1 MEQQFAGWR
10 KKFFVIWTGQG
21 ISTLTSSIVQ
31 MAIIWYITG
40 KTKSAAVLSFA
51 TLAGFLPQAVLGM
64 FIGVLIDQHD
74 RKKIMI
80 CSDLVMSSA
89 CVALAVSGIW
99 GDIPI
104 WLIFIV
110 LFVRSIGNAFYAPSL
125 QAIMPSI
132 LPKDQLTKYAGY
144 SQSFESASMIASPAI
159 AAVLYSM
166 FPLKAILML
175 DVLGAFF
182 AVGTL
187 AAAAA
192 DTTAAAAD
200 SSAAADAATEAAKA
214 ATGEGKKVGVAMPTQ
229 SSERW
234 INDGAN
240 MKKQL
245 EALGYEVD
253 LQYAEDDVQMQVSQI
268 ENMIASGVNC
278 LVIASIDSSA
288 LVNVEEQAK
297 NAGIPIIAY
306 DRLLMDTDAVS
317 YYATFD
323 NKGVGTAIG
332 NYIKEAKDLDAAKA
346 AGESYT
352 IEFFMG
358 SPDDNNA
365 LFLYNGLMEVL
376 QPYLDDGTLV
386 CKSGRTSFE
395 DTCILRWSQET
406 AQQNCENYLTGF
418 YADEKLDICASAFDG
433 FAYGCKAALEGAGYK
448 VGEDWPLITG
458 QDAELMAVK
467 NIISGYQ
474 TATIYKDTR
483 LLAEKC
489 VTMVQ
494 AVLEGAEPEINDTEQ
509 YNNGKVVVPA
519 YLCTPVAV
527 DKDNYKEIIVD
538 GGYYTEEQLA
548 Q

>member
-1 MEQQFAGWR
+1 M
-10 KKFFVIWTGQG
+10 K
-21 ISTLTSSIVQ
+21 
-31 MAIIWYITG
+31 G
-40 KTKSAAVLSFA
+40 KILSM
-51 TLAGFLPQAVLGM
+51 LLG
-64 FIGVLIDQHD
+64 
-74 RKKIMI
+74 
-80 CSDLVMSSA
+80 
-89 CVALAVSGIW
+89 
-99 GDIPI
+99 
-104 WLIFIV
+104 
-110 LFVRSIGNAFYAPSL
+110 
-125 QAIMPSI
+125 
-132 LPKDQLTKYAGY
+132 T
-144 SQSFESASMIASPAI
+144 AI
-159 AAVLYSM
+159 AASLLTGCGGSQQ
-166 FPLKAILML
+166 
-175 DVLGAFF
+175 
-182 AVGTL
+182 
-187 AAAAA
+187 AAATTAAPKA
-192 DTTAAAAD
+192 DTTAAASAD
-200 SSAAADAATEAAKA
+200 TTAVSEAAAEASKA
-214 ATGEGKKVGVAMPTQ
+214 ASGEGKRVGVAMPTQ

-245 EALGYEVD
+245 EALGYTVD
-253 LQYAEDDVQMQVSQI
+253 LQYAEDDVQTQVSQI
-268 ENMIASGVNC
+268 ENMIASGANC

-288 LVNVEEQAK
+288 LVNAEAQAK
-297 NAGIPIIAY
+297 EAGIPIIAY

-332 NYIKEAKDLDAAKA
+332 NYIKEAKDLDGAKA
-346 AGESYT
+346 AGKSYT
-352 IEFFMG
+352 VEFFMG

-418 YADEKLDICASAFDG
+418 YADDKLDICASAFDG
-433 FAYGCKAALEGAGYK
+433 FAYGCKSALEGAGYK
-448 VGEDWPLITG
+448 VGQDWPLITG
-458 QDAELMAVK
+458 QDADLMAVK

-474 TATIYKDTR
+474 TMTIYKDTR

-494 AVLEGAEPEINDTEQ
+494 AVLEGAQPEINDTEQ
-509 YNNGKVVVPA
+509 YNNGKIVVPA

-527 DKDNYKEIIVD
+527 DKDNYQKVIVD
-538 GGYYTEEQLA
+538 SGYYTADQLA

>member
-1 MEQQFAGWR
+1 M
-10 KKFFVIWTGQG
+10 KKK
-21 ISTLTSSIVQ
+21 LL
-31 MAIIWYITG
+31 
-40 KTKSAAVLSFA
+40 SALLS
-51 TLAGFLPQAVLGM
+51 
-64 FIGVLIDQHD
+64 
-74 RKKIMI
+74 
-80 CSDLVMSSA
+80 
-89 CVALAVSGIW
+89 VALAATLLVGC
-99 GDIPI
+99 
-104 WLIFIV
+104 
-110 LFVRSIGNAFYAPSL
+110 GNGNNTEQTDAPAADDT
-125 QAIMPSI
+125 QTEAPA
-132 LPKDQLTKYAGY
+132 DDGG
-144 SQSFESASMIASPAI
+144 SAS
-159 AAVLYSM
+159 
-166 FPLKAILML
+166 
-175 DVLGAFF
+175 G
-182 AVGTL
+182 G
-187 AAAAA
+187 
-192 DTTAAAAD
+192 
-200 SSAAADAATEAAKA
+200 
-214 ATGEGKKVGVAMPTQ
+214 GELIGVSMPTKDLQ
-229 SSERW
+229 RW
-234 INDGAN
+234 NQDGEN
-240 MKKQL
+240 MKAQL
-245 EALGYEVD
+245 EAAGYEVD
-253 LQYAEDDVQMQVSQI
+253 LQFASNDIPTQVSQI

-288 LVNVEEQAK
+288 LVNAEEQAK

-376 QPYLDDGTLV
+376 QPYLDNGTLV

>member
-1 MEQQFAGWR
+1 M
-10 KKFFVIWTGQG
+10 KKALSVLLAAT
-21 ISTLTSSIVQ
+21 
-31 MAIIWYITG
+31 MAF
-40 KTKSAAVLSFA
+40 SLAAC
-51 TLAGFLPQAVLGM
+51 GG
-64 FIGVLIDQHD
+64 
-74 RKKIMI
+74 
-80 CSDLVMSSA
+80 SSA
-89 CVALAVSGIW
+89 PATTA
-99 GDIPI
+99 
-104 WLIFIV
+104 
-110 LFVRSIGNAFYAPSL
+110 AP
-125 QAIMPSI
+125 A
-132 LPKDQLTKYAGY
+132 A
-144 SQSFESASMIASPAI
+144 PAE
-159 AAVLYSM
+159 
-166 FPLKAILML
+166 
-175 DVLGAFF
+175 
-182 AVGTL
+182 
-187 AAAAA
+187 
-192 DTTAAAAD
+192 TTAAAA
-200 SSAAADAATEAAKA
+200 AETKAEETKADAAATEAATEAAAA
-214 ATGEGKKVGVAMPTQ
+214 ATGEGKKIGVAMPTQ

-245 EALGYEVD
+245 EEKGYEVD

-278 LVIASIDSSA
+278 LVIAAIDSST

-297 NAGIPIIAY
+297 QAGIPIIAY

-332 NYIKEAKDLDAAKA
+332 QYIEKAKDLPNAKSK
-346 AGESYT
+346 GESYT

-406 AQQNCENYLTGF
+406 AQQNMENYLTGF
-418 YADEKLDICASAFDG
+418 YADEDIDIVASAFDG
-433 FAYGCKAALEGAGYK
+433 FAYGAKAALEGAGYTEK
-448 VGEDWPLITG
+448 NWPLITG
-458 QDAELMAVK
+458 QDAELMATK
-467 NIISGYQ
+467 HIISGKQ
-474 TATIYKDTR
+474 TMSIYKDTR
-483 LLAEKC
+483 LLASKC

-509 YNNGKVVVPA
+509 YNNGKIVVPS
-519 YLCTPVAV
+519 YLCEPVPV
-527 DKDNYKEIIVD
+527 DKDNYKEVIIG

-548 Q
+548 E

>member
-1 MEQQFAGWR
+1 MKR
-10 KKFFVIWTGQG
+10 KIL
-21 ISTLTSSIVQ
+21 STLLSVTMVAALLTGCGGSGAEESSS
-31 MAIIWYITG
+31 G
-40 KTKSAAVLSFA
+40 AAETTTEAS
-51 TLAGFLPQAVLGM
+51 
-64 FIGVLIDQHD
+64 
-74 RKKIMI
+74 
-80 CSDLVMSSA
+80 SD
-89 CVALAVSGIW
+89 
-99 GDIPI
+99 
-104 WLIFIV
+104 
-110 LFVRSIGNAFYAPSL
+110 
-125 QAIMPSI
+125 
-132 LPKDQLTKYAGY
+132 
-144 SQSFESASMIASPAI
+144 
-159 AAVLYSM
+159 AAE
-166 FPLKAILML
+166 
-175 DVLGAFF
+175 
-182 AVGTL
+182 T
-187 AAAAA
+187 
-192 DTTAAAAD
+192 
-200 SSAAADAATEAAKA
+200 ADAS
-214 ATGEGKKVGVAMPTQ
+214 GDGKKVGVAMPTQ

-240 MKKQL
+240 MKSEL

-268 ENMIASGVNC
+268 ENMIASGVSC

-288 LVNVEEQAK
+288 LVNVEAQAK
-297 NAGIPIIAY
+297 EAGIPIIAY

-332 NYIKEAKDLDAAKA
+332 QYIEEKKDLAGAKA

-365 LFLYNGLMEVL
+365 KMLYDGVMEVL

-386 CKSGRTSFE
+386 CKSGRTSFD

-418 YADEKLDICASAFDG
+418 YADEDLDIACSAFDG
-433 FAYGCKAALEGAGYK
+433 FAYGIKAALEGAGYT
-448 VGEDWPLITG
+448 EANWPMITG

-467 NIISGYQ
+467 NIISGKQ
-474 TATIYKDTR
+474 SMSIYKDTR
-483 LLAEKC
+483 LLAAKC

-494 AVLEGAEPEINDTEQ
+494 AVLEGSEPEINDTEQ
-509 YNNGKVVVPA
+509 YNNGKIVVPS

-527 DKDNYKEIIVD
+527 DVDNYQKEIVE

-548 Q
+548 E

>member
-1 MEQQFAGWR
+1 M
-10 KKFFVIWTGQG
+10 K
-21 ISTLTSSIVQ
+21 
-31 MAIIWYITG
+31 
-40 KTKSAAVLSFA
+40 
-51 TLAGFLPQAVLGM
+51 
-64 FIGVLIDQHD
+64 
-74 RKKIMI
+74 KKI
-80 CSDLVMSSA
+80 
-89 CVALAVSGIW
+89 
-99 GDIPI
+99 
-104 WLIFIV
+104 
-110 LFVRSIGNAFYAPSL
+110 
-125 QAIMPSI
+125 
-132 LPKDQLTKYAGY
+132 
-144 SQSFESASMIASPAI
+144 
-159 AAVLYSM
+159 
-166 FPLKAILML
+166 
-175 DVLGAFF
+175 LGALLSV
-182 AVGTL
+182 AMVATMLVGCGTNQ
-187 AAAAA
+187 ASAPA
-192 DTTAAAAD
+192 DDA
-200 SSAAADAATEAAKA
+200 AATEDTADDAAPADDA
-214 ATGEGKKVGVAMPTQ
+214 ADDAAPAAEANGKKVGVAMPTQ

-240 MKKQL
+240 MKEQL

-288 LVNVEEQAK
+288 LVNVEAQAK
-297 NAGIPIIAY
+297 EAGIPIIAY

-332 NYIKEAKDLDAAKA
+332 KYIEEKKDLANTS
-346 AGESYT
+346 ETYT

-365 LFLYNGLMEVL
+365 HMLYAGLMEVL
-376 QPYLDDGTLV
+376 QPYLDNGTLV

-418 YADEKLDICASAFDG
+418 YADEDLDICATAFDG
-433 FAYGCKAALEGAGYK
+433 FAYGCKAALEGAGYT
-448 VGEDWPLITG
+448 EENWPMITG
-458 QDAELMAVK
+458 QDAELMATK
-467 NIISGYQ
+467 NIISGKQ
-474 TATIYKDTR
+474 TMSIYKDTR
-483 LLAEKC
+483 LLASKC

-509 YNNGKVVVPA
+509 YDNGKIVVPS

-527 DKDNYKEIIVD
+527 DKDNYQEIIVD

-548 Q
+548 E

>member
-1 MEQQFAGWR
+1 MKR
-10 KKFFVIWTGQG
+10 RI
-21 ISTLTSSIVQ
+21 LSI
-31 MAIIWYITG
+31 I
-40 KTKSAAVLSFA
+40 
-51 TLAGFLPQAVLGM
+51 LGT
-64 FIGVLIDQHD
+64 
-74 RKKIMI
+74 
-80 CSDLVMSSA
+80 
-89 CVALAVSGIW
+89 ALAVS
-99 GDIPI
+99 
-104 WLIFIV
+104 V
-110 LFVRSIGNAFYAPSL
+110 L
-125 QAIMPSI
+125 
-132 LPKDQLTKYAGY
+132 AGCGT
-144 SQSFESASMIASPAI
+144 QES
-159 AAVLYSM
+159 
-166 FPLKAILML
+166 
-175 DVLGAFF
+175 
-182 AVGTL
+182 GT
-187 AAAAA
+187 
-192 DTTAAAAD
+192 TTAAPPATETSAGTAGETP
-200 SSAAADAATEAAKA
+200 SSDAAPVQPS
-214 ATGEGKKVGVAMPTQ
+214 GEGKKVGVAMPTQ

-288 LVNVEEQAK
+288 LVNVEAQAK
-297 NAGIPIIAY
+297 TAGIPIIAY

-323 NKGVGTAIG
+323 NKGVGTVIG
-332 NYIKEAKDLDAAKA
+332 EYIKTSKDLDAARA
-346 AGESYT
+346 NGESYT

-386 CKSGRTSFE
+386 CKSGRTSFA

-418 YADEKLDICASAFDG
+418 YADEKLDICATAFDG

-448 VGEDWPLITG
+448 VGEDWPLVTG
-458 QDAELMAVK
+458 QDAELMATK

-474 TATIYKDTR
+474 TMSVYKDTR

-494 AVLEGAEPEINDTEQ
+494 AVLEGSEPEINDTEQ
-509 YNNGKVVVPA
+509 YNNGSIVVPS

-527 DKDNYKEIIVD
+527 DQANYKDIIIG